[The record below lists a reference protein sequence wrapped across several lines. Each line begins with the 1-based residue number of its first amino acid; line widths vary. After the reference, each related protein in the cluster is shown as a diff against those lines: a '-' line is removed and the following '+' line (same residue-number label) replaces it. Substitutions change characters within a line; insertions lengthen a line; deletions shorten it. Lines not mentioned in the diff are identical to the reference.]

1 MLYSMNLRISDRNA
15 VVIGGGKVA
24 HRKVL
29 GLLDAGAKVKV
40 VSPDLTSELMGL
52 AEAGE
57 ISWQPEQYTKK
68 VLEGAFLVIAAT
80 NDSETNLQVKK
91 DALPH
96 QLVNLADNPEES
108 DFQVPSVIKRGKL
121 TIAVSTSGASPVL
134 AKKICTQM
142 EQMFDEQY
150 ESYLE
155 FLAASR
161 KEIKVSVKDEA
172 IKRRLLRTI
181 ADESFMKDPDRKQRF
196 ARLLEEAISEEG
208 R

>member
-15 VVIGGGKVA
+15 VVIGGGKIA

-40 VSPDLTSELMGL
+40 VSPDLTSELNGL

-57 ISWQPEQYTKK
+57 ISWQTEQYTKK

-80 NDSETNLQVKK
+80 NDTKTNLQVKK

>member
-15 VVIGGGKVA
+15 VVIGGGKIA

-40 VSPDLTSELMGL
+40 VSPDLTSELNGL

-57 ISWQPEQYTKK
+57 ISWQTEQYTKK

-80 NDSETNLQVKK
+80 NDTKTNLQVKK

-181 ADESFMKDPDRKQRF
+181 ADESFMKGPDRKQRF